1 MHPAETTH
9 RPCAHDSP
17 PAVAP
22 DIRVGFVLSPAFTLL
37 PLAGFIDTL
46 RHSADEGDRSRQIH
60 CHWTILGA
68 SLEPIRSSCGA
79 EIVPWRTYGDPAE
92 FDYIVIVG
100 GLTSAFERHAPET
113 FEFLRVA
120 AARHV
125 PVVGLC
131 TGSFAMAE
139 AGLLEGRRCAVHV
152 RHREEFLARFPNV
165 SVTTHEIYVSDGDRI
180 TCPGGTAAIDVAVEL
195 VMRHA
200 GKARALKGLT
210 EMVVDEHRIAMHQP
224 RTAYEDLLDCGDWRV
239 EHAVRVMQGS
249 LAEPLSS
256 QGLARRVGIS
266 VSQLDRAFTR
276 CCGLTAAEVWR
287 DMRLLHAKWLL
298 LNTDRTVARV
308 AQECGFA
315 DGSHLYRWF
324 RRAFNE
330 APRNFRRGRQVAPSA
345 ARLTVERA

>member
-1 MHPAETTH
+1 MHPTDTAREARIH
-9 RPCAHDSP
+9 GPP

-37 PLAGFIDTL
+37 PFAGFADTL
-46 RHSADEGDRSRQIH
+46 RHAADEGDRSRQIH
-60 CHWTILGA
+60 CHWIILGA
-68 SLEPIRSSCGA
+68 SLDPVRSSCGA
-79 EIVPWRTYGDPAE
+79 EVLPWRTYGDPGE
-92 FDYIVIVG
+92 FDYIVVVG
-100 GLTSAFERHAPET
+100 GLMSAFGRHAPET
-113 FEFLRVA
+113 FDFLRLA

-125 PVVGLC
+125 SVVGLC

-139 AGLLEGRRCAVHV
+139 AGLLQDRRCAVHV
-152 RHREEFLARFPNV
+152 RHREEFIARYPDV
-165 SVTTHEIYVSDGDRI
+165 TVTTQELYVSDGDRI

-195 VMRHA
+195 VMHHA

-224 RTAYEDLLDCGDWRV
+224 RTPHEDLLDCGDWRV
-239 EHAVRVMQGS
+239 EHAVRLMQGS
-249 LAEPLSS
+249 LSAPCSS
-256 QGLARRVGIS
+256 QDLARRVGIS
-266 VSQLDRAFTR
+266 VSQLDRAFTG
-276 CCGLTAAEVWR
+276 CCRMTAAEVWR

-315 DGSHLYRWF
+315 DASHLYRWF

-330 APRNFRRGRQVAPSA
+330 SPRNFRRGRHVAP
-345 ARLTVERA
+345 VEVRMSHGSP